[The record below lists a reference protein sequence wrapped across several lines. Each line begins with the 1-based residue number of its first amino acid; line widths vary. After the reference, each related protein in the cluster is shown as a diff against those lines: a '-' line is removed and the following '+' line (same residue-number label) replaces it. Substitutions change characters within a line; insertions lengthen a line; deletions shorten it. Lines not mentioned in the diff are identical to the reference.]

1 MSKKGL
7 LMSTEITIMHAD
19 WKQLRTDHNNMR
31 KKQGDVCV
39 HIFVPSITLS
49 VYLNLWAILRDTTC
63 KSSMP
68 KLYMC

>member
-1 MSKKGL
+1 VSKKGL

-49 VYLNLWAILRDTTC
+49 VYLNL
-63 KSSMP
+63 
-68 KLYMC
+68 